1 MVSWR
6 SNAIAFFKQKS
17 KGGLVVRV
25 EGAGPVKANAAGG
38 VRVEGAGPVKANAAG
53 GAQMRAL
60 AVLDEDHLPPRN
72 ELLRA
77 TSSCVQ
83 LRADQT

>member
-25 EGAGPVKANAAGG
+25 EGA
-38 VRVEGAGPVKANAAG
+38 RPVKANAAG

-60 AVLDEDHLPPRN
+60 AVLDEDHLPPRS